1 MFRLMEVRP
10 YKDGHGNRFVFVAE
24 TPVFLRRGKG
34 LPRIPVPEG
43 EQVEVSV
50 VTLPPIL
57 GGTEAAVIYN
67 NEFIAFHRGLT
78 AEEALA
84 KTVAKTVA

>member
-1 MFRLMEVRP
+1 MFRCVGVRA
-10 YKDGHGNRFVFVAE
+10 YEDGRGHRFTFQVE
-24 TPVFLRRGKG
+24 ESIFLRRGRG
-34 LPRIPVPEG
+34 LPRVPVPKG
-43 EQVEVSV
+43 GRVEVSV

-84 KTVAKTVA
+84 KTVA